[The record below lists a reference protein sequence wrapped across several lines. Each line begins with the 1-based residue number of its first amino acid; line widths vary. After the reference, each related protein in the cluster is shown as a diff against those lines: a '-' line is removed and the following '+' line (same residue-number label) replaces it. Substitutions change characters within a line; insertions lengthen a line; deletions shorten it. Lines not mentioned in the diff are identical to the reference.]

1 MICKN
6 CGNDFEGKF
15 CNNCGQ
21 KADIHRFTLKHAI
34 HDFIHVFTH
43 VDKGILFLMKELT
56 LRPGFVAREYIEG
69 KRKKYFSPMQ
79 YLVLAVAV
87 SAFIT
92 IKFGIIGYRDLPPD
106 IYSALSQQQKFFLQF
121 NNFVYT
127 YFNLTLFA
135 AVPVMAFFSRLIY
148 FKSGFNYSENLV
160 FNTFIAAQ
168 RTLLYIV
175 ISPFLYVFREKWYIG
190 IGTYYILFC
199 IYSAYAFIQFFK
211 GNKINSLLRFIF
223 VFILSFSAM
232 QAITMFVFYLFFYK
246 P

>member
-6 CGNDFEGKF
+6 CGNDFDGKF

-21 KADIHRFTLKHAI
+21 KADIHRFTFKHAL

-43 VDKGILFLMKELT
+43 VDKGLLFLMKELT
-56 LRPGFVAREYIEG
+56 FRPGITAREYIEG

-79 YLVLAVAV
+79 YLVIAVAV
-87 SAFIT
+87 STFIT
-92 IKFGIIGYRDLPPD
+92 IKFGIIGFRELPPD
-106 IYSALSQQQKFFLQF
+106 IYVTLSQQQKFFLQF

-135 AVPVMAFFSRLIY
+135 GVPVMAFFSWLIY
-148 FKSGFNYSENLV
+148 LKSGYNYSENLI

-175 ISPFLYVFREKWYIG
+175 LSPFLYVFRERWYIG
-190 IGTYYILFC
+190 IGTYYILFF
-199 IYSAYAFIQFFK
+199 IYLAWAFIQFFK
-211 GNKINSLLRFIF
+211 GNKFLSFLKFLLVF
-223 VFILSFSAM
+223 VLSFSAI
-232 QAITMFVFYLFFYK
+232 QAISMLIFYWFFYK